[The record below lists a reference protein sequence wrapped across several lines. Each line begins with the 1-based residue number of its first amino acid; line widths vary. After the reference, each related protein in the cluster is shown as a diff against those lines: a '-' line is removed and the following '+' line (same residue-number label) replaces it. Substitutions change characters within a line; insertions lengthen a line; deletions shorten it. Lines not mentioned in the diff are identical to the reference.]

1 MNPFALPAS
10 PFLLSGREMSNL
22 LDGPL
27 HPREALEA
35 ATGVEVTD
43 TQMHALLHRLTHAA
57 QSGEGGSEYR

>member
-1 MNPFALPAS
+1 
-10 PFLLSGREMSNL
+10 MSNL

-57 QSGEGGSEYR
+57 QSEEGGSVHR